1 MTATITRTA
10 AGAAAVGLAGTALF
24 QVALAGGVPWGAAA
38 WGGLYEQLPAQLRV
52 SSAISAV
59 VLLAAAVL
67 VLRRAGLWG
76 SPSRPVRVLSWV
88 LVPLLA
94 LSALGNFASAS
105 RWENLLMGPVAL
117 LLSVLC
123 VVVARSR
130 PTPAAAA
137 DHTPAAV

>member
-1 MTATITRTA
+1 MTANVTKTA
-10 AGAAAVGLAGTALF
+10 ARAAAIGLAGTALF
-24 QVALAGGVPWGAAA
+24 QAALAGGVPWGAAA

-76 SPSRPVRVLSWV
+76 SPSTPVRVLTWA

-123 VVVARSR
+123 VLVARSTVPSR
-130 PTPAAAA
+130 R
-137 DHTPAAV
+137 V